1 MEINVAG
8 IVGESIVDGP
18 GIRLTVFCQGCPHH
32 CPGCQNPETWE
43 FAERTRMRPEQ
54 ILSMVKQNPLIRGV
68 TLSGGEPFAQAAEH
82 AELAKL
88 LRENGYEVA
97 AYSGYTFEELLGGTP
112 EQRELL
118 NNIDV
123 LIDGPFLL
131 AERTLE
137 ARFRGSRNQRIINV
151 PQSLREGKAVLE
163 RSERWGGGM

>member
-1 MEINVAG
+1 
-8 IVGESIVDGP
+8 
-18 GIRLTVFCQGCPHH
+18 
-32 CPGCQNPETWE
+32 
-43 FAERTRMRPEQ
+43 
-54 ILSMVKQNPLIRGV
+54 MVKQNPLIRGV

-97 AYSGYTFEELLGGTP
+97 AYSGYTFEELLDGTP